1 MRLHLRLF
9 VLLFTLFGQLVHA
22 APAPDA
28 SGGNDSRARTADA
41 DGRDA
46 ADEAVMGDLILQ
58 AMSLMGI
65 AYRFGG
71 NSPIN
76 GFDCSGFVRYVFQR
90 SVGVNL
96 PRTAA
101 EQARM
106 GREVARSDLRPG
118 DIVFFNTRGFS
129 YSHNGLYIG
138 NGKFVHA
145 PRTGKN
151 IEIGSLS
158 SSYWSGRFNGGRRI
172 TRGSVLAGNI
182 GEEATGRRKPDLNDK
197 VASNTDL
204 PPLRL
209 DNKAPEVQKFRAAND
224 SRIRQVLSVSN
235 KKDEDTTDKKS
246 SKSDRNKK
254 DDQAKS
260 DSKSDSKKYRKVS
273 SSKKADLNKPNKKSS
288 KKDKENSSQ
297 SDDKKK
303 SNKRSSKNKKD

>member
-28 SGGNDSRARTADA
+28 SGGNDSRTRAADT
-41 DGRDA
+41 DGRDS

-71 NSPIN
+71 NSPVN

-90 SVGVNL
+90 SIGVNL

-106 GREVARSDLRPG
+106 GREISRSDLRPG

-151 IEIGSLS
+151 IEIGNMSN
-158 SSYWSGRFNGGRRI
+158 SYWSGRFNGGRRI

-182 GEEATGRRKPDLNDK
+182 GEEATGRRKPDLSDK
-197 VASNTDL
+197 IASSADV

-209 DNKAPEVQKFRAAND
+209 DNKAPEVQRFRAANN
-224 SRIRQVLSVSN
+224 SRIRQVISVSN
-235 KKDEDTTDKKS
+235 KKNDGSTGKKS
-246 SKSDRNKK
+246 SKFSKNKK
-254 DDQAKS
+254 DDESKS
-260 DSKSDSKKYRKVS
+260 ERKKYRKASDSKKS
-273 SSKKADLNKPNKKSS
+273 DLKKPTKKPS
-288 KKDKENSSQ
+288 KKDKENSSKNN
-297 SDDKKK
+297 DKKK
-303 SNKRSSKNKKD
+303 SSTSKDKKN

>member
-9 VLLFTLFGQLVHA
+9 VLLFTLFGQLAHA
-22 APAPDA
+22 APASDA
-28 SGGNDSRARTADA
+28 SGGSDSRTRAADS
-41 DGRDA
+41 DGRDF

-71 NSPIN
+71 NSPVN

-106 GREVARSDLRPG
+106 GREIARSDLRPG

-151 IEIGSLS
+151 IEISNMS

-172 TRGSVLAGNI
+172 TRGNALAGNI
-182 GEEATGRRKPDLNDK
+182 GEEATGRRKPDVSDK
-197 VASNTDL
+197 IASSADL
-204 PPLRL
+204 PALRL
-209 DNKAPEVQKFRAAND
+209 DSKAPEVQKFRAAND
-224 SRIRQVLSVSN
+224 SRIRQVISVSGN
-235 KKDEDTTDKKS
+235 KSEDRTDKKS
-246 SKSDRNKK
+246 SKADRNKK
-254 DDQAKS
+254 DDK
-260 DSKSDSKKYRKVS
+260 SKSDGKKYRKAS
-273 SSKKADLNKPNKKSS
+273 DSKKADLNKPTKKSS
-288 KKDKENSSQ
+288 RKDKENSSKN
-297 SDDKKK
+297 DDKKK
-303 SNKRSSKNKKD
+303 NSKNNKRSSKDKKD

>member
-9 VLLFTLFGQLVHA
+9 VLLFSLFGQLAYA
-22 APAPDA
+22 APASDA
-28 SGGNDSRARTADA
+28 LGGHDNRTRAADA
-41 DGRDA
+41 DGRDF

-71 NSPIN
+71 NNPVN

-101 EQARM
+101 EQAQM
-106 GREVARSDLRPG
+106 GREVARNDLRPG

-151 IEIGSLS
+151 IEIGNMS

-182 GEEATGRRKPDLNDK
+182 GEEATGRRKPEVSDK
-197 VASNTDL
+197 IALAATDA

-209 DNKAPEVQKFRAAND
+209 EKTPEVQKFRAAND
-224 SRIRQVLSVSN
+224 TRIRQIISVSG
-235 KKDEDTTDKKS
+235 KKEDKNADKKGRAAS
-246 SKSDRNKK
+246 KADKNSKDSKSKSDN
-254 DDQAKS
+254 
-260 DSKSDSKKYRKVS
+260 KKYRKAS
-273 SSKKADLNKPNKKSS
+273 ANKKADLKPTKKSS
-288 KKDKENSSQ
+288 KKDKASNKD
-297 SDDKKK
+297 DDKKK
-303 SNKRSSKNKKD
+303 NSKSTKKDKKH